1 MSDELVRK
9 IVEEEWSMFDAVNRG
24 SGARASCQDDA
35 KTFYIMRSSQAA
47 AWTKALQE
55 SYYHDLLEAKA
66 KGRNLLTEKYAFMMT
81 STDPL
86 RYEQIKNRLPVISE
100 ETLSEIEEII
110 KIQLQWKVE
119 TFQKY
124 PHLTANGRSFYTR
137 DDTFFNT
144 SFETYLRG
152 ELKTYSAETVK
163 LYLEMVRKMEQAGE
177 NLEQKCLLNTVK
189 QYGYDSL
196 EQAESR
202 N

>member
-1 MSDELVRK
+1 MSEDLVKK
-9 IVEEEWSMFDAVNRG
+9 IVEEEWAMFDRVNKG

-35 KTFYIMRSSQAA
+35 RTFYIMRSSQAA
-47 AWTKALQE
+47 AWTEELQE
-55 SYYHDLLEAKA
+55 SYYRDLLNAKE
-66 KGRNLLTEKYAFMMT
+66 KGRNLLTEKYAQMMS
-81 STDPL
+81 STDPA
-86 RYEQIKNRLPVISE
+86 RYERIKDRLPEISE
-100 ETLSEIEEII
+100 ETLSDIEEII
-110 KIQLQWKVE
+110 KVHLKWKRE

-124 PHLTANGRSFYTR
+124 PHLTANGRSFYTK

-163 LYLEMVRKMEQAGE
+163 LYLAMVREMDAKGE
-177 NLEQKCLLNTVK
+177 NLEQNYLLNTVK
-189 QYGYDSL
+189 QYGYESL